1 MTLYS
6 LKTFNVNL
14 DGKEDTTVRI
24 VNTEALSTATNT
36 YAAVTDNFPALAEGV
51 SLTSIEETVDYG
63 LAGTFTKATYVDGD
77 GVTQT
82 IWYQIVD

>member
-1 MTLYS
+1 LYS
-6 LKTFNVNL
+6 LKTFNVTL

-24 VNTEALSTATNT
+24 VNKEALSTGTNK
-36 YAAVTDNFPALAEGV
+36 YAEVTDNFPTLTEGV
-51 SLTSIEETVDYG
+51 SLTSIEETVAYG
-63 LAGTFTKATYVDGD
+63 LAGTFTKATYVDGN